1 MGIRIPNPVGL
12 AAGFDKRGIA
22 IAGWQALGFGFVEIG
37 TITAEKQDGNPQPRI
52 FRLPDDQAIVNR
64 LGFNNDGAAL
74 TAARLAKLQRQG
86 ALHRVP
92 LGVNIGKSRSVAS
105 EAAVGDYVTSL
116 DRLWPYADYVVV
128 NVSSPNT
135 PGLRDLQESSAL
147 AGLLEALIDLNR
159 LKAMV
164 TAQRPRPL
172 LVKIAPDLDQAQV
185 DAVVDLV
192 AALGIDGLVVCNT
205 TIARVALTSAPDL
218 IEQQGGLSGRPV
230 AARSLALTRHVVT
243 RLAGRM
249 PVISV
254 GGIFTADDA
263 WDRLAAGASLVQ
275 LYTGLVYGG
284 PATVARINRGLL
296 ERMDRE
302 RVADLR
308 ELIGSRAEAPV

>member
-1 MGIRIPNPVGL
+1 MGVRFPNPVGL
-12 AAGFDKRGIA
+12 AAGFDKRGVA
-22 IAGWQALGFGFVEIG
+22 IPAWQAFGFGFVEIG
-37 TITAEKQDGNPQPRI
+37 TITAQQQPGNPKPRI
-52 FRLPDDQAIVNR
+52 FRLPEDQALVNR

-86 ALHRVP
+86 VLHRIP
-92 LGVNIGKSRSVAS
+92 LGINIGKSRTTPIDGAI
-105 EAAVGDYVTSL
+105 ADYVSSL

-159 LKAMV
+159 LKATI
-164 TAQRPRPL
+164 TARQPRPL
-172 LVKIAPDLDQAQV
+172 LVKIAPDLDEAQV
-185 DAVVDLV
+185 DAVVDLA

-205 TIARVALTSAPDL
+205 TLARDGLISATDL
-218 IEQQGGLSGRPV
+218 VDQQGGLSGRPV

-243 RLAGRM
+243 RLADRM

-254 GGIFTADDA
+254 GGIFTAGDA
-263 WDRLAAGASLVQ
+263 WDRLAAGAALVQ
-275 LYTGLVYGG
+275 VYTGFVYGG
-284 PATVARINRGLL
+284 PTSIARINRGLL

-302 RVADLR
+302 GVADLR
-308 ELIGSRAEAPV
+308 ELIGSAAKAPA